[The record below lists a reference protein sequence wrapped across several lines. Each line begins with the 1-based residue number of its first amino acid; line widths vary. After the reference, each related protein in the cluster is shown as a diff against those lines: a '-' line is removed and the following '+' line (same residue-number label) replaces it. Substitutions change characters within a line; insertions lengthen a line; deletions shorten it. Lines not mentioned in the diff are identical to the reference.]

1 MASEE
6 RTSSSEGPMEH
17 RPLASLYLSS
27 DIRKILSEAGILTVM
42 DLINKTESDLLGI
55 LNVNQIADLPTEK
68 ELIKS
73 ELDARLEAIAEVRD
87 ALRGFDLS
95 LRDSHDA
102 HPNRF
107 LSIEHLRLSIGLEN
121 GLKGAG
127 ILTVGQLTDLTT
139 TKLLKLPRIGKGG
152 LRQVQHRLQEFGLTL
167 AGSVGRFKNEPK
179 LEAARLPLSP
189 PPRFKTYEQVSYLED
204 ELQILLEQF
213 LMEQDRDILKR
224 RCGWQAS
231 PAWTLEA
238 IAVEPSISGPRNP
251 VSRERIR
258 QLETRGRKKLIS
270 GISNLGGPPPRLIRA
285 VNILV
290 ENSPCEIKHAMEV
303 LAKEQLS
310 REPFLLSS
318 LKNWAEACGVE
329 WPLIDLKLGHQESSC
344 LIFCSD
350 EKLARD
356 FLSSTKKALRVA
368 KFARVRDCM
377 PRSLTFNPQAELL
390 CKFLIGAE
398 SSYRWLDDSKIYFW
412 HPPEDP
418 LNPKNPLLNVCLR
431 LFSVI
436 SSCFLEDVLVAI
448 ERGLKR
454 GKRTHSTAAASTPS
468 PEILAEM
475 LRQTGLF
482 EIHNDRVS
490 RVNGKSW
497 QTINDTDRKVLRA
510 AMAMGK
516 LVNFTELVDN
526 VVRQGLSRDA
536 AQVAVTAYSPFLIPV
551 ARGQYRILC
560 DYFDPAVQVVLKDPN
575 SGQSERFELAASKHE
590 LSRTICVINA
600 RTLNV
605 GKCDVSA
612 AKVGDNDWMVV
623 DDKGKFLGNGT
634 TERGQFI
641 GLTEHLEFLGATI
654 GDEVMFE
661 FQADDA
667 QVAITVKKG
676 TTGH

>member
-1 MASEE
+1 
-6 RTSSSEGPMEH
+6 
-17 RPLASLYLSS
+17 
-27 DIRKILSEAGILTVM
+27 
-42 DLINKTESDLLGI
+42 LLGI
-55 LNVNQIADLPTEK
+55 LNVNQIAALPTEK

-95 LRDSHDA
+95 LRDSPGA
-102 HPNRF
+102 ISNRS

-127 ILTVGQLTDLTT
+127 ILTVEQLTDLTT
-139 TKLLKLPRIGKGG
+139 TKLLKLPRIGKSG
-152 LRQVQHRLQEFGLTL
+152 LRQVQDRLQEFGLTL
-167 AGSVGRFKNEPK
+167 AGSVGRLKNEPQLK
-179 LEAARLPLSP
+179 TARHILAPM
-189 PPRFKTYEQVSYLED
+189 PRFKTYEQVSYLED
-204 ELQILLEQF
+204 ELHVLLDQF
-213 LMEQDRDILKR
+213 LMEQDRDILKK
-224 RCGWQAS
+224 RCGWQAL
-231 PAWTLEA
+231 PACTLEA
-238 IAVEPSISGPRNP
+238 IAVEPAISGLGNV

-258 QLETRGRKKLIS
+258 QLETRGKKKLIS

-290 ENSPCEIKHAMEV
+290 ENSPCEIKHAME
-303 LAKEQLS
+303 LLGKERLS
-310 REPFLLSS
+310 REPFLLGS

-329 WPLIDLKLGHQESSC
+329 WPLIDLKLDHQESSC
-344 LIFCSD
+344 LILRAD
-350 EKLARD
+350 EKLAQD
-356 FLSSTKKALRVA
+356 LLSLAKKALRVG
-368 KFARVRDCM
+368 KFARVKDCM
-377 PRSLTFNPQAELL
+377 RGSTTFGPQADFLS
-390 CKFLIGAE
+390 KFLIGAE
-398 SSYRWLDDSKIYFW
+398 PSYRWLDDSKTYFW
-412 HPPEDP
+412 RPPEDP

-436 SSCFLEDVLVAI
+436 SSCLLEDVLVAI

-454 GKRTHSTAAASTPS
+454 GNRTHSTAAASTPS
-468 PEILAEM
+468 LEILAEM

-482 EIHNDRVS
+482 EVHNDRVS

-497 QTINDTDRKVLRA
+497 QKINDTDRKVLRA

-560 DYFDPAVQVVLKDPN
+560 DYCDPVVQVVLKGPN
-575 SGQSERFELAASKHE
+575 SGQSERSELAASKHE
-590 LSRTICVINA
+590 LSRTVCVINA
-600 RTLNV
+600 RMLNV
-605 GKCDVSA
+605 GKCNVSA

-623 DDKGKFLGNGT
+623 DDEGKFLGNGT

-641 GLTEHLEFLGATI
+641 GLKEHLEFLGGTI
-654 GDEVMFE
+654 GDEVIFE

-667 QVAITVKKG
+667 QVAITVKKETAG
-676 TTGH
+676 V